1 MNENN
6 ALPCVSVQ
14 DQAILRAAGALTPL
28 PEPDESGRT
37 QHTNCVHL
45 GDEDP
50 SMMRVWEANGSVAT
64 VTFFDIGNGWAQIE
78 NVEAATPEDADKFA
92 ADLWDQI
99 LNELPNRQQNR
110 DLVAQAAG
118 GCNKPEGCHCAKMLA
133 ASPCAA

>member
-110 DLVAQAAG
+110 DL
-118 GCNKPEGCHCAKMLA
+118 N
-133 ASPCAA
+133 

>member
-14 DQAILRAAGALTPL
+14 DIAIFRAAGAMTTL
-28 PEPDESGRT
+28 PEPDERGRT
-37 QHTNCVHL
+37 QHANCVHL

-78 NVEAATPEDADKFA
+78 KVKTATPEDAGTFA
-92 ADLWDQI
+92 AGPLEPDTQ
-99 LNELPNRQQNR
+99 RT
-110 DLVAQAAG
+110 AQPRAE
-118 GCNKPEGCHCAKMLA
+118 P
-133 ASPCAA
+133 